1 MRRKKKKKA
10 GLFQPPFHFSTLF
23 YHLIY
28 SEKNMGGGYAV
39 YLDNKT

>member
-1 MRRKKKKKA
+1 MRKKKEQT
-10 GLFQPPFHFSTLF
+10 GLFQPPFHFSPLF

-28 SEKNMGGGYAV
+28 SEKKYGGGYAV